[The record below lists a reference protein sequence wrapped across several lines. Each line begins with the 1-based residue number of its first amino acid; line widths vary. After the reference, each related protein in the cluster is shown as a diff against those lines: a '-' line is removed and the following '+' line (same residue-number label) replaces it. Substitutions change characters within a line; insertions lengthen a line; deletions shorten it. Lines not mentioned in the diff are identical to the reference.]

1 MAFDQMADFERALV
15 IVAHPDDAE
24 FGAAGTVALWVDRG
38 VEVDYVI
45 CTDGAAGAA
54 EQRQAADIL
63 GVKDVVFL
71 GHPDGGLRAS
81 DELRRELVRLIR
93 RYRPDRVICQNAV
106 RNYASLYG
114 NHPDH
119 LAAGRAAIEAIYP
132 YARNPL
138 AFRELLA
145 EGLEPHSV
153 REVLVSGTD
162 SPDYFV
168 DVATTL
174 ERKFEALACHR
185 SQHPAGQDPRP
196 RVLTRMAQAGEAQGI
211 AYAESFRRL
220 SSQ

>member
-1 MAFDQMADFERALV
+1 
-15 IVAHPDDAE
+15 
-24 FGAAGTVALWVDRG
+24 
-38 VEVDYVI
+38 
-45 CTDGAAGAA
+45 
-54 EQRQAADIL
+54 
-63 GVKDVVFL
+63 VKDVVFL